1 MQDKDTVII
10 DVRNAYESAIGSF
23 KPPPG
28 GAELIDPK
36 MRNSIEFPKWLNDP
50 KTAEKI
56 NNKKVLMYCTGG
68 IRCERASALLNEM
81 ATVNPDLNPKG
92 VYELRGG
99 IERYVK
105 TFPEG
110 GFWNGKNYLFDR
122 RMEQVPGNRSA
133 EAVEGG
139 MDAKCCLC
147 RKPWTVYRGQF
158 KCCRS
163 LCGVPVIVCQA
174 CSTKANTQPQTLTC
188 ELCKEGYHAVG
199 EQSRPDLM
207 NLKRKAEAIL
217 AASSGK
223 SSAASDGTAT
233 VASDAKKQKPDKAG
247 ITAVQNT
254 PDSDMMCTKRVF
266 LSRLPLTVT
275 MSKLRTALCKESE
288 EEVEAKKTLAAT
300 KEAAAAAA
308 ETEVNKRDKKKKRAN
323 SFDSDS
329 DSDSGAAT
337 AAVSVSSATTST
349 TATLDKSNTSLKKG
363 PLLHVQWLV
372 DKNTGAFYGS
382 AIAEFACLDS
392 ACYAVYST
400 STANRS
406 TGVTI
411 DGKKIRAA
419 YVKGDAL
426 KEEFPPVGYAETEY
440 PPVGR

>member
-1 MQDKDTVII
+1 
-10 DVRNAYESAIGSF
+10 
-23 KPPPG
+23 
-28 GAELIDPK
+28 

-81 ATVNPDLNPKG
+81 ATVNPDLNPKA

-99 IERYVK
+99 IERYIK

-122 RMEQVPGNRSA
+122 RMEQVPGKRSG

-174 CSTKANTQPQTLTC
+174 CSARANTQPQTLTC
-188 ELCKEGYHAVG
+188 ELCKEGHRVVG

-217 AASSGK
+217 AA
-223 SSAASDGTAT
+223 T
-233 VASDAKKQKPDKAG
+233 G

-254 PDSDMMCTKRVF
+254 PDSDMMCTTRVF

-288 EEVEAKKTLAAT
+288 E
-300 KEAAAAAA
+300 
-308 ETEVNKRDKKKKRAN
+308 
-323 SFDSDS
+323 
-329 DSDSGAAT
+329 
-337 AAVSVSSATTST
+337 
-349 TATLDKSNTSLKKG
+349 KG

-392 ACYAVYST
+392 ACNAVYST

-406 TGVTI
+406 AGVTI